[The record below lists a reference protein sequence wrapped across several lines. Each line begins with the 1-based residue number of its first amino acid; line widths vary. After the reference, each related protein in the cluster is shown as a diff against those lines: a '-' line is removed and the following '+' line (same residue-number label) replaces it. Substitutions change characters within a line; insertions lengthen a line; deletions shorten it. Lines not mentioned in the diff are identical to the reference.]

1 MLEWIA
7 KALGG
12 KPTAPTADDGTSVW
26 LGKIERM
33 VEKRAGNP
41 RQTWPAG
48 FAARLVAHL
57 ATGNDKTILAE
68 SGTLAQVASQ
78 HGDVSE
84 LYSDFEQVA
93 PEVALRWAKLLAAA
107 WSQGQG
113 HGRYDLALGNGSHWA
128 ECLMLHAS
136 NESPSSYRYNG
147 RKPPRMGY
155 LARHLEALLV
165 ADGLAPQSLLVA
177 SFAGFASASGW
188 ACRGFTLIA
197 RAADYG
203 DAVDRHLE
211 SLRGA
216 FAGMEVKHRL
226 HVLEMLDGVP
236 ASTLQRLGV
245 ELANFSVSS
254 SKQVRDAAREPTR
267 LASAAIL
274 EPLRRWA
281 LQGTPEERAHALRRL
296 AELAEDLS
304 DDVLAAFARDTAA
317 RDKAPTVRN
326 LFTRATAHAD
336 TQTQPAAPRDYAV
349 SVPKIDWSAAT
360 NAVDPATLAAFW
372 QLVDAS
378 IAKTN
383 KNWSD
388 IHARHARAGDP
399 YLMAPYSAQD
409 KAALAACLASSDI
422 TPTSGPTVDGH
433 RAHHVRGCI
442 AHIAPQLTPVA
453 AWRMLAWFQL
463 VAGER
468 EGSALGW
475 AAASVFNAMH
485 AANGRPSLLELAT
498 LLSQAGVAPIHV
510 LRSYCR
516 SNASELAHQWDDE
529 AVWPF
534 FAEHATELTQLLLS
548 PPRHDWHHDP
558 LRVFQAVKTLPRPPE
573 SVVDALFKLALGSAK
588 ADRASAQAALANHAG
603 KEERTAAGLA
613 DGKAEVRQL
622 AADWLGRLRHA
633 PALAALEQ
641 ACAKEKNDVA
651 KGAMLD
657 ALQALGQPVE
667 KYIDRAA
674 IAREAPKALA
684 KGLPNE
690 MEWFPWATLPA
701 VRWADSGEPVPA
713 DVLRWLLVQSFK
725 QKSPEPNAMLRK
737 LCGLME
743 ARDREAF
750 GQFVIEAW
758 MAQDVTAIA
767 PDVAQSSAMHQAQ
780 STFRM
785 MASHPQYY
793 KDSPHLGKSVDELYA
808 YFLPGMQRQPAGS
821 AIASKGLLAVAAAC
835 AGERAVAPVQRYLKL
850 WYGMRAARGKA
861 LIAMLAWIEHPSA
874 TQLVLAVGSRFRTK
888 SFQEEATKQA
898 EALADRKGWTLSE
911 LADRTIPSAGFDET
925 GTLELSYGERRF
937 AARLLPDFKMELFN
951 PEGKKIVALPEPRQ
965 DDDAEAAKESKKALA
980 LARKDIKSIVSLQT
994 DRLYEALCTERDW
1007 SADDWRDYLLAH
1019 PVMRQLVQRLVW
1031 TWTAEDGA
1039 MQTYRPL
1046 DDGTLTSSD
1055 DEALTLPPAARV
1067 RIAHKSSMPA
1077 DEARAWQQHLVDY
1090 AVQPLFMQ
1098 FGKGWYKLPAERAR
1112 ETELKDFEGHL
1123 IEAFSLRGRATK
1135 LGYTR
1140 GPTGDGG
1147 WFHSYDKRFAT
1158 LGLQAVIRFTGNGL
1172 PESNRTVALE
1182 SLSFERTGTD
1192 AGGNTA
1198 TSLDKVPAVLLS
1210 ECMDDMRL
1218 IASEGTGFDEDWRKK
1233 SEV

>member
-1 MLEWIA
+1 MLNWIA
-7 KALGG
+7 NALGG
-12 KPTAPTADDGTSVW
+12 MPDTPSADDGTSLW

-33 VEKRAGNP
+33 VEDPASNP
-41 RQTWPAG
+41 RQVWPAG
-48 FAARLVAHL
+48 FAARVVAHL
-57 ATGNDKTILAE
+57 ATGNDNAILAE
-68 SGTLAQVASQ
+68 SATLAQVASQ
-78 HGDVSE
+78 HGDISD
-84 LYSDFEQVA
+84 LYAGFDQVA

-107 WSQGQG
+107 WSQS
-113 HGRYDLALGNGSHWA
+113 HGGYDLELANGSHWA

-136 NESPSSYRYNG
+136 NESPNSYRYG
-147 RKPPRMGY
+147 GHKPPRTGY

-188 ACRGFTLIA
+188 ASRGFTLIA
-197 RAADYG
+197 RAADYA

-211 SLRGA
+211 SLRSA
-216 FAGMEVKHRL
+216 FADPQVQHRL
-226 HVLEMLDGVP
+226 HVLKMVDGLP
-236 ASTLQRLGV
+236 ASILQRLGV
-245 ELANFSVSS
+245 ELADFSVSN
-254 SKQVRDAAREPTR
+254 SKQVREAVREPAR
-267 LASAAIL
+267 LAGAAIV

-281 LQGTPEERAHALRRL
+281 LEGKPEERAHALQRL
-296 AELAEDLS
+296 DELARDLS
-304 DDVLAAFARDTAA
+304 DDSLAAFARSTAA
-317 RDKAPTVRN
+317 ADKAPSVRN
-326 LFTRATAHAD
+326 LFKHMTTDAD
-336 TQTQPAAPRDYAV
+336 KANQAPAPRDYAV
-349 SVPKIDWSAAT
+349 TVPQIDWSAAT

-383 KNWSD
+383 RNWRE
-388 IHARHARAGDP
+388 IHARYARQGDP
-399 YLMAPYSAQD
+399 YQMVPYSAQD
-409 KAALAACLASSDI
+409 KAGLAACLASSDI
-422 TPTSGPTVDGH
+422 TPTTGPAVDGN
-433 RAHHVRGCI
+433 RVHHVRGCI
-442 AHIAPQLTPVA
+442 AQIAPRLTPVA
-453 AWRMLAWFQL
+453 AWRMLAWFKL
-463 VAGER
+463 VAGDR
-468 EGSALGW
+468 DGSALGG

-485 AANGRPSLLELAT
+485 AATGRPSLLELAT

-516 SNASELAHQWDDE
+516 SNANELAHQWDDE

-534 FAEHATELTQLLLS
+534 FAQHATELEQLLLS
-548 PPRHDWHHDP
+548 PPRNDWYHDP
-558 LRVFQAVKTLPRPPE
+558 ARVFQAIETLPWPPA

-588 ADRASAQAALANHAG
+588 TDRAPAQAALANHPG
-603 KEERTAAGLA
+603 KEERIAAALA

-674 IAREAPKALA
+674 IARDAPKALA
-684 KGLPNE
+684 KGLPKE
-690 MEWFPWATLPA
+690 IEWFPWAALPV

-725 QKSPEPNAMLRK
+725 QKSPEPNAVLRK
-737 LCGLME
+737 LCGLMD

-750 GQFVIEAW
+750 GQLVLEAW
-758 MAQDVTAIA
+758 LAEDVKAIA
-767 PDVAQSSAMHQAQ
+767 PDVAHSSAMHQAQ

-793 KDSPHLGKSVDELYA
+793 TDSPQLGKSVDELYA

-821 AIASKGLLAVAAAC
+821 AISSKGLLAVAAAC
-835 AGERAVAPVQRYLKL
+835 AGERAAAPVQRYLKL
-850 WYGMRAARGKA
+850 WYGTRAAQGKA

-874 TQLVLAVGSRFRTK
+874 TQLMLAVGSRFRTK

-911 LADRTIPSAGFDET
+911 LADRTIPSAGFDQT

-937 AARLLPDFKMELFN
+937 SAHLLPDFKVELFN
-951 PEGKKIVALPEPRQ
+951 PDGKKIAALPEPRQ

-980 LARKDIKSIVSLQT
+980 AARKDIKSIVSLQT

-1007 SADDWRDYLLAH
+1007 PATDWRDYLLAH

-1031 TWTAEDGA
+1031 TWTTEDGT
-1039 MQTYRPL
+1039 MQTFRPL
-1046 DDGTLTSSD
+1046 DDGTLTSSGD
-1055 DEALTLPPAARV
+1055 DALTLPPAARV
-1067 RIAHKSSMPA
+1067 RIAHDSSLPA

-1090 AVQPLFMQ
+1090 AVRPLFTQ
-1098 FGKGWYKLPAERAR
+1098 FGKGSYKLPAERAR
-1112 ETELKDFEGHL
+1112 DTVLKDFEGHL

-1135 LGYTR
+1135 LGYAR

-1147 WFHSYDKRFAT
+1147 WFHSYDKRFPT
-1158 LGLQAVIRFTGNGL
+1158 LGLQAVIRFTGNAL

-1182 SLSFERTGTD
+1182 SLSFERTGKD
-1192 AGGNTA
+1192 DGGNAA

-1218 IASEGTGFDEDWRKK
+1218 IASEGTGFDADWRKK
-1233 SEV
+1233 SEL